1 MARRGA
7 REVGHRDPDG
17 GQRSAF
23 FSDEQERRR
32 RTPPPSRQP
41 KWERLDG
48 ARDEWEESTPP
59 APQEK
64 SPVVEEARVRDRSRP
79 ARAASTA
86 GALAALSNR
95 VSLPPEVATDIRNA
109 ADTATAHHRERLVER
124 AEAAYGAYE
133 RGRFS
138 DALRAIKPVADEAP
152 AVAAV
157 RELAG
162 LAAYRTGRWRD
173 AACHL
178 QAFGTLSD
186 STEHLPVLMDCQRA
200 LHKPKKVAEL
210 WAELRHSSP
219 EPDVLAEGRIV
230 AAASLADAG
239 DFQGAIAMLATAGA
253 SKTLRNPSDRHIRQ
267 WYVLGD
273 LYERAG
279 DIPRARD
286 FFDRVLRADPDAY
299 DVAQRL
305 RGLGPERKRPRPKS
319 PGRAKSTPA
328 PAARAG
334 RQSERL
340 RPPPPPPPPPA
351 PMAGRE
357 ADAVDERLSQA
368 AANNAHWCRTMCAAH
383 GMASTF
389 FDDYWL
395 LEAGST
401 LPLYPNLV
409 TLAGGGDRRAARV
422 HRATSALRGRPVV
435 RQGQLQPARPP
446 SHGLR
451 RALRRRVVLSA
462 ARCACAPR
470 KRERRRTRW
479 GEPVTGQRV
488 ESVAELRAWETAW
501 AQRPRDWSFGD
512 CVFPPALLQDERI
525 AFLFTGG
532 DAGIRAG
539 LVANYHAGVVG
550 LSNAFARSGQ
560 VSDLVG
566 CLRLATTL
574 WPGLPLVGYGTG
586 PELEGLERLGFERT
600 GPCRI
605 WQRGI
610 RRLTSEHPAS
620 TSDIA
625 KGRA

>member
-32 RTPPPSRQP
+32 GTPPPSRQP

-48 ARDEWEESTPP
+48 ARDEWEESTPRPPKKRAPSSKKP
-59 APQEK
+59 A
-64 SPVVEEARVRDRSRP
+64 SGPVPTRS
-79 ARAASTA
+79 AAGTA

-138 DALRAIKPVADEAP
+138 DALRAIKPVADETP

-173 AACHL
+173 AARHL

-219 EPDVLAEGRIV
+219 QPDVLAEGRIV

-319 PGRAKSTPA
+319 PGRAKSARAPQPA
-328 PAARAG
+328 P
-334 RQSERL
+334 
-340 RPPPPPPPPPA
+340 
-351 PMAGRE
+351 
-357 ADAVDERLSQA
+357 D
-368 AANNAHWCRTMCAAH
+368 
-383 GMASTF
+383 
-389 FDDYWL
+389 
-395 LEAGST
+395 GS
-401 LPLYPNLV
+401 
-409 TLAGGGDRRAARV
+409 
-422 HRATSALRGRPVV
+422 
-435 RQGQLQPARPP
+435 
-446 SHGLR
+446 
-451 RALRRRVVLSA
+451 
-462 ARCACAPR
+462 
-470 KRERRRTRW
+470 
-479 GEPVTGQRV
+479 
-488 ESVAELRAWETAW
+488 
-501 AQRPRDWSFGD
+501 
-512 CVFPPALLQDERI
+512 
-525 AFLFTGG
+525 
-532 DAGIRAG
+532 
-539 LVANYHAGVVG
+539 
-550 LSNAFARSGQ
+550 RSG
-560 VSDLVG
+560 
-566 CLRLATTL
+566 
-574 WPGLPLVGYGTG
+574 
-586 PELEGLERLGFERT
+586 
-600 GPCRI
+600 
-605 WQRGI
+605 
-610 RRLTSEHPAS
+610 
-620 TSDIA
+620 
-625 KGRA
+625 